1 MIVPTG
7 LSERTSA
14 MSQSCQK
21 VAVDMRPWTLYTHL
35 GRSTLGFVHHASCL
49 RLRGWLSVAVGWRRP
64 IRRSA
69 YQLVTAE
76 LRRGGARG
84 APTEIPRRSESGLQ
98 AIHFIAEV
106 PPQPIRR
113 RLTVRTSLR
122 SIATP
127 LLRGGDFTRTI
138 RTDYILS
145 AHALRHLSY
154 CPRRLQ
160 RPPFYQVPPSRH
172 N

>member
-1 MIVPTG
+1 MPEI
-7 LSERTSA
+7 A
-14 MSQSCQK
+14 
-21 VAVDMRPWTLYTHL
+21 W
-35 GRSTLGFVHHASCL
+35 
-49 RLRGWLSVAVGWRRP
+49 VAVGGCRVAETDTTERVPGGDSRVEEGRR
-64 IRRSA
+64 A
-69 YQLVTAE
+69 
-76 LRRGGARG
+76 G

-98 AIHFIAEV
+98 AIHIIAEV
-106 PPQPIRR
+106 PPQPIGR

-160 RPPFYQVPPSRH
+160 RPPFHQVPPSRH
-172 N
+172 S